1 MPVSPR
7 YLACLLSLLAA
18 VAIAADDTPPPMPD
32 EGADAATAEEPE
44 VRIIEKDDATV
55 AEYRIQGKLYMMR
68 VTPRVGKPY
77 VLIDREGDGRFDRE
91 DGGGANISVPR
102 WVLFEW

>member
-7 YLACLLSLLAA
+7 YLACLFSLLAA
-18 VAIAADDTPPPMPD
+18 FAVAADDTPPPMPD
-32 EGADAATAEEPE
+32 EGADAATVEEPE

-77 VLIDREGDGRFDRE
+77 YLIDREGNGRFDRE
-91 DGGGANISVPR
+91 DIGGPNLSVPR